1 MPARRLTTS
10 TLVESA
16 LSPDGSRLLLSRSVP
31 TGAGASERRY
41 SLLPFAGG
49 GETALNIP
57 GGADR
62 AGWDDSVTLRVARQV
77 AGGTRAGLLDVRS
90 GAMSRTV
97 TIPDSLLADVRPVPD
112 GWAWIPNG
120 KDRVRIERAGKTVD
134 IAKPAWFG
142 ELNRLAIDARENAW
156 PCSAGTREPTT
167 RSAWPWPRSR
177 AARPRCGQPTRP
189 SSATSSGSTTDRC
202 CSRRGTRPSRRSWTR
217 SAAPAAI
224 TRLGRI
230 SRPSAGIS
238 VSPDLKRISVV
249 ERNYHGD
256 AFTSRIVRR

>member
-1 MPARRLTTS
+1 M
-10 TLVESA
+10 
-16 LSPDGSRLLLSRSVP
+16 P

-49 GETALNIP
+49 SETALNIP

-77 AGGTRAGLLDVRS
+77 AGGTRVGLFDVRS

-142 ELNRLAIDARENAW
+142 ELDRLAIDARGSVAMLGWN
-156 PCSAGTREPTT
+156 AGTYDSLGVAVAPLAGGPATLWTADAAELGDVKWLDDGSLLFTPWDTPE
-167 RSAWPWPRSR
+167 SALLDKI
-177 AARPRCGQPTRP
+177 
-189 SSATSSGSTTDRC
+189 SG
-202 CSRRGTRPSRRSWTR
+202 PSR
-217 SAAPAAI
+217 I